1 MGVSG
6 LLLKQIVIMFIL
18 MGIGFIFYKIKFLSD
33 QGSKD
38 MAKML
43 LYLVIPVVI
52 IKNFVIERTAE
63 NIEMLIHAT
72 VISVIAMVIA
82 MVVSYI
88 FFGKRDGVAN
98 FSSSFSNAGFIGI
111 PLVEATLGSKA
122 VFHIS
127 IMIVLVNLLQWTYG
141 LWIITDDASVIK
153 PKKVL
158 TNPVIVAVFI
168 GLIVFLCEIPMP
180 EIATTVFGTIAG
192 LNTPLAMMVSGVYL
206 AQSDLVKMFKKK
218 NVYLVS
224 LVRLFVAP
232 LVTLL
237 IFKVLP
243 FGTIDLK
250 LAILITAACPVGSNV
265 AVFANMYD
273 KDYVSAVEQVC
284 MTTIFCLLT
293 MPFII
298 TLALNL
304 L

>member
-122 VFHIS
+122 VFYIS

-192 LNTPLAMMVSGVYL
+192 LNTPLA
-206 AQSDLVKMFKKK
+206 QSDLVKMFKKK

-224 LVRLFVAP
+224 LVRLIVVP